1 MGEYLNNVRT
11 IIINFLKSEYKDY
24 LNVNDLLYINENKL
38 DETLNTLYNN
48 NYTLLKEE
56 IRDKMREKY
65 KDEYNSTIIENIIF
79 DLFQDKD
86 SSIRKI
92 TEQIKYV
99 QNINYLIIEVP
110 IINESLN
117 LNISNV
123 NGFIIINHIKNI
135 ENLDENDKSIFNK
148 ILEYK
153 FIDSINNKILTDFDK
168 NERINVIKEELK
180 NKKTVELGLYYLK
193 NNNTDIN
200 S

>member
-1 MGEYLNNVRT
+1 MGEYLYDVKS
-11 IIINFLKSEYKDY
+11 IIVNFLKLKYKEY
-24 LNVNDLLYINENKL
+24 LNTSNLLYINENKL
-38 DETLNTLYNN
+38 DETLNILYNN
-48 NYTLLKEE
+48 NYTLLKQE
-56 IRDKMREKY
+56 IRDKTRDKY
-65 KDEYNSTIIENIIF
+65 KNEYNSTIVENIIL

-92 TEQIKYV
+92 IEHIKYV

-117 LNISNV
+117 LNISNI

-135 ENLDENDKSIFNK
+135 ENLDENHKSIFNK

-153 FIDSINNKILTDFDK
+153 FIDSINNKILIDFDE

-180 NKKTVELGLYYLK
+180 NKKTISLGLYYLK
-193 NNNTDIN
+193 NNNIDIQ
-200 S
+200 

>member
-1 MGEYLNNVRT
+1 MGEYLNNVKT

-48 NYTLLKEE
+48 NYTLLKQE

-92 TEQIKYV
+92 TEQIKYI

-135 ENLDENDKSIFNK
+135 KNLDENDKSIFNK

-153 FIDSINNKILTDFDK
+153 FIDSINNKILIDFDK

>member
-1 MGEYLNNVRT
+1 MGEYLYDVKS
-11 IIINFLKSEYKDY
+11 IIINFLKLKYKEY
-24 LNVNDLLYINENKL
+24 LNTSDLLYINENKL
-38 DETLNTLYNN
+38 DETLNILYNN
-48 NYTLLKEE
+48 NYTLLKQE
-56 IRDKMREKY
+56 IRDKMKDKY
-65 KDEYNSTIIENIIF
+65 KNEYKSSIIENIIL

-92 TEQIKYV
+92 IEHIKYV

-117 LNISNV
+117 LNISNI

-153 FIDSINNKILTDFDK
+153 FIDSINNKILIDFDK

-180 NKKTVELGLYYLK
+180 NKKTISLGLYYLK
-193 NNNTDIN
+193 HNNIDI
-200 S
+200 